1 MTNRA
6 VTNRIES
13 SRLSSAVFWVKGI
26 VTALKQEDLDVP
38 ALIREAGLNPIAL
51 DNPDARVPTETVSR
65 LWRLAVER
73 SGNPAAGLAGAMVP
87 KPSIFD
93 VVGYAMMSSP
103 DLRGVLERAARY
115 IRIVSDAATLNVTT
129 NHDGYRLCLELLG
142 GDDEV
147 PWQRYCFDLM
157 SVLSFLRWIME
168 GDLQALALELRASTN
183 DAHQCQTASGCQL
196 RFGAEV
202 NALLFAPADVARPL
216 PTAHAE
222 LASVHERIASE
233 YLARLDRSETV
244 ARVRAAILERL
255 ADGRPQRAKVARALG
270 MSERTLQ
277 RRVEAIGSSFRL
289 LLDETHKEMA
299 RTYIE
304 RHDLSLAEVA
314 YLLGFND
321 QSSLFRATQRWFGS
335 SPRQYRLQS
344 AAASERHA

>member
-1 MTNRA
+1 MTNR
-6 VTNRIES
+6 TES
-13 SRLSSAVFWVKGI
+13 TRLSSAVFWVKGI
-26 VTALKQEDLDVP
+26 LAALKQEDLDVV
-38 ALIREAGLNPIAL
+38 ALVHEAGLNPAAL
-51 DNPDARVPTETVSR
+51 ESPDARVPTETVSR
-65 LWRLAVER
+65 LWRLAVKR

-103 DLRGVLERAARY
+103 DLGGVLDRAARY
-115 IRIVSDAATLNVTT
+115 IRIVSDAATLNVTSD
-129 NHDGYRLCLELLG
+129 HDGYRLCLELLG
-142 GDDEV
+142 GEDEV

-183 DAHQCQTASGCQL
+183 DVQHYQAASGCQL

-202 NALLFAPADVARPL
+202 NALLFAHADVVRPL

-222 LASVHERIASE
+222 LANVHERIASE
-233 YLARLDRSETV
+233 YLARLDRSETA
-244 ARVRAAILERL
+244 ARVRAVIIKSLT
-255 ADGRPQRAKVARALG
+255 DGQPQRTKVARALG

-277 RRVEAIGSSFRL
+277 RRLEAEGSSFRL

-321 QSSLFRATQRWFGS
+321 QSSLFRATQRWFGT

-344 AAASERHA
+344 VAASETHT

>member
-1 MTNRA
+1 
-6 VTNRIES
+6 
-13 SRLSSAVFWVKGI
+13 
-26 VTALKQEDLDVP
+26 
-38 ALIREAGLNPIAL
+38 
-51 DNPDARVPTETVSR
+51 
-65 LWRLAVER
+65 
-73 SGNPAAGLAGAMVP
+73 MVP
-87 KPSIFD
+87 KPSLFD

-115 IRIVSDAATLNVTT
+115 IRIVSDAATLNVTMD
-129 NHDGYRLCLELLG
+129 HDGYRLCLELLG
-142 GDDEV
+142 GEDEV

-168 GDLQALALELRASTN
+168 GDLHALAMELRASTN
-183 DAHQCQTASGCQL
+183 DVQRYQTVSGCRL
-196 RFGAEV
+196 HFGAEV
-202 NALLFAPADVARPL
+202 NALLFAHVDVGRPI

-222 LASVHERIASE
+222 LANVHERIASD

-244 ARVRAAILERL
+244 ARVRAAIIASLT
-255 ADGRPQRAKVARALG
+255 DGQPQRAKVARDLG

-277 RRVEAIGSSFRL
+277 RRLEAEGSSFRL

-299 RTYIE
+299 RTYFE

-321 QSSLFRATQRWFGS
+321 QSSLFRATQRWFGT

-344 AAASERHA
+344 TAASETHE